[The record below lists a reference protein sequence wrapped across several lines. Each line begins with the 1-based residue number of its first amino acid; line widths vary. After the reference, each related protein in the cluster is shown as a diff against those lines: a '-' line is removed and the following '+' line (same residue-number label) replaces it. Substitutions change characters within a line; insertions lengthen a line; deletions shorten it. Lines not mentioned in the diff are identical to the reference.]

1 METKEKDRNVLSR
14 MKAAAAILWGALI
27 VIAFFNRDKVTVE
40 SLSGLGRSGMLPAA
54 GIMLVLFA
62 LKSISVF
69 LYCGILYAACGVLFP
84 LPVALTVSM
93 AGSFVICVVPY
104 ALGRLLN
111 ENGVQ
116 QLLEKYPKL
125 AKVLDVRE
133 NNDFLLS
140 LTVRACGFIP
150 SDPFS
155 ILMGALGA
163 DPGQYLLGSL
173 IGFIPDTLAY
183 TIIGQNIHDPSSPCF
198 LALMA
203 TKAAAIVLWVGYS
216 RKKKKE
222 KLES

>member
-27 VIAFFNRDKVTVE
+27 VIAFFNRDKLTVE

-69 LYCGILYAACGVLFP
+69 FFC
-84 LPVALTVSM
+84 
-93 AGSFVICVVPY
+93 GSFVISVVPY

-140 LTVRACGFIP
+140 LAVRACGFIP

-155 ILMGALGA
+155 ILMGALRA
-163 DPGQYLLGSL
+163 DPGQYLLGSV

-203 TKAAAIVLWVGYS
+203 TKAAAIVLWVGCS
-216 RKKKKE
+216 RKKKKDDI
-222 KLES
+222 